1 MPIAAMPKGFLVKRT
16 KKTGSVCY
24 RMREE
29 DRLDQAS
36 GSLASPLHYC
46 DGKTERSAVQSLD
59 CNRQSTK
66 LRSPLCF
73 RDITYF
79 VRPPLSSP
87 ESPQQSRS
95 GNRFGRT
102 LSSNRPF
109 RAESFPEQQAISF
122 KTCEAPAVFSASLA
136 EMTSKLGTLG
146 SKPVTPQFKRLA
158 SPSARLK
165 LVNPKRQT
173 LSPSDETSTSPVFG
187 LRILE
192 DPEVEV
198 KQRSNT
204 SISLGEYICQLCKER
219 YSDPL
224 TLAQHQCSR
233 IVRVEYRCPDCEK
246 VFSCPANLAS
256 HRRWHKPKI
265 ARGDADK
272 TNLRAV
278 AVQNADIQHPP
289 PSSPKPPDSHPG
301 ENTSFNCTLCCKKF
315 RRRSYL
321 RKHLAVHSRRTVLQH
336 SRFSA
341 EENNARISQSAP
353 KHSFNVTPAPLNP
366 RRESPAA
373 IITDSSDTY
382 PCRFC
387 GETFFSSPGL
397 TRHINKCHPA
407 ETREVIFLPQRV

>member
-1 MPIAAMPKGFLVKRT
+1 MPKGFLVKRT

-29 DRLDQAS
+29 DRLDR
-36 GSLASPLHYC
+36 ASPLHYC
-46 DGKTERSAVQSLD
+46 DEKPERSAVQFLD
-59 CNRQSTK
+59 CNRQTTK
-66 LRSPLCF
+66 IRSPLCF
-73 RDITYF
+73 RDITSF
-79 VRPPLSSP
+79 VPPPLSTP
-87 ESPQQSRS
+87 GSPQQSRS

-102 LSSNRPF
+102 LCSNRPF

-122 KTCEAPAVFSASLA
+122 KTCETPAVFSASLA
-136 EMTSKLGTLG
+136 EMTSKLGAVG
-146 SKPVTPQFKRLA
+146 SKPVTPEFRRLA
-158 SPSARLK
+158 SPNARLK
-165 LVNPKRQT
+165 QVNPRRQT
-173 LSPSDETSTSPVFG
+173 LSAPGEKRPNWADEASTSPVFG

-204 SISLGEYICQLCKER
+204 SISLGDYICQLCKER

-246 VFSCPANLAS
+246 IFSCPANLAS

-272 TNLRAV
+272 TSLRAI
-278 AVQNADIQHPP
+278 AVPNANIQHPP
-289 PSSPKPPDSHPG
+289 PSSPTPPDSHAV
-301 ENTSFNCTLCCKKF
+301 ESMSFNCTLCCKIF

-336 SRFSA
+336 SRDPA
-341 EENNARISQSAP
+341 EENHARLDQTVP
-353 KHSFNVTPAPLNP
+353 KHSFHVSPPLSL
-366 RRESPAA
+366 RRESPVA
-373 IITDSSDTY
+373 TNPDSSDTY